1 MYLSQCERL
10 QDEINN
16 LVKWADKWLM
26 SFNTDKC
33 VVMHLGNGNVM
44 YAYYM
49 NGVLMK
55 TTECE
60 KDIGVYMT
68 PSLKPSVHIAEAVKK
83 ANRALGTLL
92 RCLSYRDRFHYIRL
106 YKQYV
111 RCHLETAVQAWSPWL
126 VQDIEKIE
134 AVQRR
139 AINKCYGLYGTYTEK
154 LKAVGLTT
162 LSDRRSR
169 GDMLQTFKIMQGID
183 DVDYHSWFTKVSHR
197 HQKTRQAVNV
207 LEEGRIV
214 ENLNV
219 MKSKARLDVRKNFY
233 SCRVVDSWNSLPLDI
248 QCAGNVQ
255 DFKEKFDNYIAGN
268 LLF

>member
-1 MYLSQCERL
+1 
-10 QDEINN
+10 
-16 LVKWADKWLM
+16 
-26 SFNTDKC
+26 
-33 VVMHLGNGNVM
+33 MHLGNGNAK
-44 YAYYM
+44 YSYYM

-83 ANRALGTLL
+83 ANRALSTLL
-92 RCLSYRDRFHYIRL
+92 RCLSYRDKFHYIRL

-139 AINKCYGLYGTYTEK
+139 AINKCYGLCGTYTEK
-154 LKAVGLTT
+154 LVSVGLTT
-162 LSDRRSR
+162 LCDRRSR
-169 GDMLQTFKIMQGID
+169 GDMLQTFKIMNGID
-183 DVDYHSWFTKVSHR
+183 DVDYQTWFTKVSHC
-197 HQKTRQAVNV
+197 HQKTRQAVDI
-207 LEEGRIV
+207 LHDGTIV

-219 MKSKARLDVRKNFY
+219 VKQKARLDVRKNFF
-233 SCRVVDSWNSLPLDI
+233 SCRVVDSWNDLPLDI
-248 QCAGNVQ
+248 QSDGSVQ
-255 DFKEKFDNYIAGN
+255 DFKEKYDNFIVGK
-268 LLF
+268 